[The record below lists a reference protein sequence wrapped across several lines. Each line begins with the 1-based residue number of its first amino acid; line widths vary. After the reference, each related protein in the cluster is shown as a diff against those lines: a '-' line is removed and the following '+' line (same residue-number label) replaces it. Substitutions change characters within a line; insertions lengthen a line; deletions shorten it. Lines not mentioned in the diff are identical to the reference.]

1 MGDKIKER
9 SIDKHHLHLK
19 LEDHSTLERLST
31 LRSPNIFRQMYSP
44 YKLVYTW
51 GNILCKGSNIYKQ
64 AQPYQQPTQNTMHIS
79 CGSSHIVAV
88 DSYGDAFVLGSNE
101 HGQLGLQGEL
111 HARTFKKFSSNY
123 IGLIRK
129 AVCIGDSTFFI
140 TREEELYFTGRIS
153 FNRNDK
159 IIKANQYRN
168 QDKVNS
174 REIFDSSLPSSAQ
187 QAITTSLTNQESF
200 ITGKQTLQ

>member
-1 MGDKIKER
+1 MGYKIEAR
-9 SIDKHHLHLK
+9 SINKHHLQPK
-19 LEDHSTLERLST
+19 LENRATLERLSA
-31 LRSPNIFRQMYSP
+31 LCCPHSIRQMYSP
-44 YKLVYTW
+44 HNIVYTW

-123 IGLIRK
+123 IGLVRK

-153 FNRNDK
+153 FNRK
-159 IIKANQYRN
+159 YKCIKASPYRS
-168 QDKVNS
+168 QGRAS
-174 REIFDSSLPSSAQ
+174 SQEILDLLLPSLER
-187 QAITTSLTNQESF
+187 QAITTLPT
-200 ITGKQTLQ
+200 K

>member
-1 MGDKIKER
+1 MGYKIEER
-9 SIDKHHLHLK
+9 PIDKHYLRPK
-19 LEDHSTLERLST
+19 LENCPAVERLSA
-31 LRSPNIFRQMYSP
+31 LRSLNSFRQMYSQ
-44 YKLVYTW
+44 YNLVYTW

-111 HARTFKKFSSNY
+111 HAKTFKKFSTNY

-153 FNRNDK
+153 FNRKDN
-159 IIKANQYRN
+159 IMKANQYKN
-168 QDKVNS
+168 QGRANS
-174 REIFDSSLPSSAQ
+174 QAIFDLLLPLLVQ
-187 QAITTSLTNQESF
+187 QAITILPT
-200 ITGKQTLQ
+200 K

>member
-1 MGDKIKER
+1 MGHKIKER
-9 SIDKHHLHLK
+9 PINKHNLRAKLK
-19 LEDHSTLERLST
+19 NSPTLERLSA
-31 LRSPNIFRQMYSP
+31 LCCPNIIRQMYTP
-44 YKLVYTW
+44 YNIVYTW

-111 HARTFKKFSSNY
+111 HAKTFKKFSSTY
-123 IGLIRK
+123 IGLVRK

-153 FNRNDK
+153 FNRND
-159 IIKANQYRN
+159 IFIKVSQYKSQGRASL
-168 QDKVNS
+168 Q
-174 REIFDSSLPSSAQ
+174 EI
-187 QAITTSLTNQESF
+187 
-200 ITGKQTLQ
+200 